1 MTGKEIRAEIIK
13 SKLKIWQVAKAY
25 GVADTTFS
33 KYLRSDFN
41 EEETTRIL
49 NIIHELAEGVK

>member
-1 MTGKEIRAEIIK
+1 MTGKKIRAEIVK
-13 SKLKIWQVAKAY
+13 SGVKIWEVAKAF

-41 EEETTRIL
+41 ESDTERIL
-49 NIIHELAEGVK
+49 KIIDDLKRA